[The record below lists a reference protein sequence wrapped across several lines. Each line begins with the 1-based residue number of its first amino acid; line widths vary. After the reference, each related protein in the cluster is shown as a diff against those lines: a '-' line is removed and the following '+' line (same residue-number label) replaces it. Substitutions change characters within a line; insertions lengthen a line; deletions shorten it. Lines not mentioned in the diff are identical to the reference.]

1 MEPILETYRNHQ
13 IEIVDEPY
21 AIETLATG
29 TLTPN
34 IGRKAVIKV
43 DGDDVTDEC
52 NSGDKPSPKSKI
64 ASARQYIDLKFFS
77 KA

>member
-1 MEPILETYRNHQ
+1 MEPISETYRNHQ

-21 AIETLATG
+21 AIETLAMG

-43 DGDDVTDEC
+43 DGDDVTDKC
-52 NSGDKPSPKSKI
+52 DSGDKPSPESMI
-64 ASARQYIDLKFFS
+64 ASARKYIDQKFFS

>member
-1 MEPILETYRNHQ
+1 MEPINETYRDHQ
-13 IEIVDEPY
+13 IEVVDEPY

-43 DGDDVTDEC
+43 DGDDVTDKC
-52 NSGDKPSPKSKI
+52 DSGDKTSPESMI
-64 ASARQYIDLKFFS
+64 ASARQYIDQKFFS
-77 KA
+77 KK

>member
-1 MEPILETYRNHQ
+1 MEPISETYRNHQ

-21 AIETLATG
+21 AIETLAAG

-34 IGRKAVIKV
+34 IGRKVVIKV

-52 NSGDKPSPKSKI
+52 DSGDKPSPESMI
-64 ASARQYIDLKFFS
+64 ASVRQYIDQKFFS